1 MVARPS
7 ILADIASRRGQ
18 IRRWQMRKSLRK
30 PQSLHAAT
38 TALWL
43 VGMVAHCVWRT
54 HAALSGPPSPDL
66 YANHVSFQL
75 VAFLIVW
82 VPAWLIGLLVALV
95 GEFAIFG
102 RKPAPRS
109 GSTH

>member
-1 MVARPS
+1 MA
-7 ILADIASRRGQ
+7 GQ
-18 IRRWQMRKSLRK
+18 AGSTPAGFGGTLVSSFGVLEPGHPGQ
-30 PQSLHAAT
+30 T
-38 TALWL
+38 TL

-95 GEFAIFG
+95 GDFAIFG